1 MRMGSSIDQFC
12 VVPEWDAWD
21 ARWGA
26 PSSCVPSMNGTHAR
40 TYMYR
45 RTCVPFVP
53 LFVPFHSQLS
63 IHVSNGKQPVRARR
77 PLRFQCAGRWAAWS
91 RNQEPKARNQKPGT
105 RHSIAPIHLR
115 TTASQ
120 PSAQV
125 SIGTAGTIARQRA
138 VAGLPRAPLPGSAR
152 MLDYHGQQ
160 LRDQRIRPLAD
171 NAGWEQRPLR
181 NPSKNSYLPFK
192 ALSARAGAFWAFQAS
207 LDQSAPNAR

>member
-152 MLDYHGQQ
+152 LLDYHGHHCPGA
-160 LRDQRIRPLAD
+160 RGCRITTGRRCAISEFARWPKTLAG
-171 NAGWEQRPLR
+171 NNGPLR
-181 NPSKNSYLPFK
+181 KPSKNSHLPFK
-192 ALSARAGAFWAFQAS
+192 RPSARANAS
-207 LDQSAPNAR
+207 